1 MISPKISIIVPV
13 YNDQDRIGR
22 AIKSALEQTLK
33 EIELIVIDD
42 GSSDRTPEI
51 LAEYAKRDERLV
63 ILQGK
68 RLGAY
73 GCRNLGLKRA
83 TGRYIGFLDSDDW
96 VEPNMFQDLLES
108 CEVLNA
114 DISMCSSKHF
124 IEKDGTFHPHCSF
137 QGWARLTLINE
148 TNIDRV
154 NGALWN
160 KLYRRD
166 HLAQAN
172 LKFGPYQIAA
182 DTAFNWKYFLLFP
195 KVAIVPDEL
204 YIYNLHENS
213 LVTKKQGKTSLNVID
228 VFVDIQHF
236 LEGKGLFP
244 LYRSAFYR
252 FISPHLIK
260 RVSRERVGA
269 FHFIFKIVSTF
280 GLDYLM
286 WNASHLG
293 FYLPKLKNAIKRKL
307 S

>member
-1 MISPKISIIVPV
+1 MNKPIVSIIIPV
-13 YNDQDRIGR
+13 FNDENRIQR
-22 AIKSALEQTLK
+22 AIQSARAQTLK
-33 EIELIVIDD
+33 DIEIILIDD

-51 LAEYAKRDERLV
+51 LAEYAKQDERLV

-96 VEPNMFQDLLES
+96 VEPNMFQALLES
-108 CEVLNA
+108 CETLNA

-124 IEKDGTFHPHCSF
+124 IEKDGTFHSHCSF
-137 QGWARLTLINE
+137 QGWAPLTLINE

-166 HLAQAN
+166 HLAQAS
-172 LKFGPYQIAA
+172 LEFGSYRIAA

-204 YIYNLHENS
+204 YIYNLHEHS

-228 VFVDIQHF
+228 VFVDIQQF

-244 LYRSAFYR
+244 RYRSAFYR

-260 RVSRERVGA
+260 RVLRERVGA
-269 FHFIFKIVSTF
+269 FYFMFKIVSTF
-280 GLDYLM
+280 GMDYLM
-286 WNASHLG
+286 WNVGNLG